1 MQLNA
6 HFNSITSTRCFVFRP
21 VTNRFLFNTPRV
33 VLSMSVLPS
42 AYFELLLAPAASYT
56 YGSRHLSMQVFLPM
70 QIRRVVH
77 HYVRASS
84 GTDIFVDVCV
94 IYFTYFRVECV
105 CECQSIEFRRTMLLL
120 LRFLRSVSNAVD
132 CYIASRQCSLVTNE
146 WSLNFLSRDA
156 MLVRCVSVCLSQV
169 AVVYYNG

>member
-6 HFNSITSTRCFVFRP
+6 HFNSITSTRCFVFRL

-120 LRFLRSVSNAVD
+120 LRFLQLSLKR
-132 CYIASRQCSLVTNE
+132 CRLLASRQCSLFTNE
-146 WSLNFLSRDA
+146 WSLNFLPRDA

>member
-1 MQLNA
+1 
-6 HFNSITSTRCFVFRP
+6 
-21 VTNRFLFNTPRV
+21 
-33 VLSMSVLPS
+33 
-42 AYFELLLAPAASYT
+42 
-56 YGSRHLSMQVFLPM
+56 MQVFLPM

-120 LRFLRSVSNAVD
+120 LRFQRSVSNAVD
-132 CYIASRQCSLVTNE
+132 CYIASRQCSLFTNE
-146 WSLNFLSRDA
+146 WSLNFLPRDA